1 MQQKYLKYKN
11 KNLIGGMFSCQG
23 AINESNLA
31 YLQENFEYSGNLQ
44 LGFTKNDDLSTIN
57 LTNPVRKIGE
67 GSFGVIYIGNMRIK
81 MPGEIIHNEEIAI
94 KEIKKGRLKPHDIYF
109 LCRELSTLCNYHDK
123 YSMKYYGY
131 SFTDKD
137 EAYIFTE
144 YINGYTLNEI
154 KTTLHPYMKLLL
166 SIQCVLGLYSLH
178 YNNIVHR
185 DIKNDN
191 IMTTRDFTIKYVDFG
206 FSCNIITSCKD
217 GEYVGTPY
225 FNSPELIDNYVKVNN
240 YMASDLWALGC
251 TIFEFFSGE
260 YFVLHPSIRGTNRI
274 KKIEDLRNLLHFLSE
289 NTIYESVEH
298 LFTQFSHQLSA
309 EQIIYIKNII
319 INLLKKNPDERRL
332 ILPQLSDIETI
343 LQPSETLGQ
352 PLLRPVLNNMSRY
365 IENIMSAMSAQSP
378 VQPTVQPELNS
389 TLSVE
394 ENA

>member
-1 MQQKYLKYKN
+1 
-11 KNLIGGMFSCQG
+11 
-23 AINESNLA
+23 
-31 YLQENFEYSGNLQ
+31 
-44 LGFTKNDDLSTIN
+44 
-57 LTNPVRKIGE
+57 
-67 GSFGVIYIGNMRIK
+67 
-81 MPGEIIHNEEIAI
+81 
-94 KEIKKGRLKPHDIYF
+94 
-109 LCRELSTLCNYHDK
+109 
-123 YSMKYYGY
+123 
-131 SFTDKD
+131 
-137 EAYIFTE
+137 
-144 YINGYTLNEI
+144 
-154 KTTLHPYMKLLL
+154 
-166 SIQCVLGLYSLH
+166 
-178 YNNIVHR
+178 
-185 DIKNDN
+185 
-191 IMTTRDFTIKYVDFG
+191 
-206 FSCNIITSCKD
+206 
-217 GEYVGTPY
+217 
-225 FNSPELIDNYVKVNN
+225 
-240 YMASDLWALGC
+240 MASDLWALGC